1 MSKPK
6 SYTTEEIRKVIIKN
20 FEEGKTV
27 REISRL
33 IGKPKSTVHDIIK
46 RYRDRKSVENK
57 PKSGRPKLFT
67 SSDERWIIQQVKKNA
82 KVSAPKL
89 GKEVTVKHGG
99 GSVLV

>member
-6 SYTTEEIRKVIIKN
+6 SYTTKEIRKVIIKN

-46 RYRDRKSVENK
+46 RYRDRKI
-57 PKSGRPKLFT
+57 R
-67 SSDERWIIQQVKKNA
+67 
-82 KVSAPKL
+82 
-89 GKEVTVKHGG
+89 GK
-99 GSVLV
+99 